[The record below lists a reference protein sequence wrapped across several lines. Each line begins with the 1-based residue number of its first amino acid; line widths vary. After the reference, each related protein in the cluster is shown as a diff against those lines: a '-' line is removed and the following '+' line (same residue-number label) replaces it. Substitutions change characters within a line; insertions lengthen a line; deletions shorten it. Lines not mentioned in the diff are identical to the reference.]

1 MVGGVA
7 VREAEVGLTGGA
19 DARHQLVLLALLPV
33 LHSMAAVLEHL
44 LLLVLLRAALVYVS
58 RDCQVRNCTS
68 CNGNWGRTE
77 WTNWHLKSWVKLIS
91 SLAGWQVGRQTLYL
105 DILLVLSGT
114 GVIIIQEVVL
124 AKKTRAGIAP
134 DEALLPLPSAF
145 ELNTILKTNSNSY
158 VCFQV
163 LAPEI
168 F

>member
-1 MVGGVA
+1 LQWELGQNRV
-7 VREAEVGLTGGA
+7 
-19 DARHQLVLLALLPV
+19 DKLAPEELGQTDIFL
-33 LHSMAAVLEHL
+33 
-44 LLLVLLRAALVYVS
+44 
-58 RDCQVRNCTS
+58 
-68 CNGNWGRTE
+68 GR
-77 WTNWHLKSWVKLIS
+77 
-91 SLAGWQVGRQTLYL
+91 LAGWQVGRQTLYL

>member
-1 MVGGVA
+1 LSSFAVVVGGVA
-7 VREAEVGLTGGA
+7 VREAEVGLAGGA

-44 LLLVLLRAALVYVS
+44 LLLFLLGAALVYVS

-68 CNGNWGRTE
+68 CNGNWGRAE
-77 WTNWHLKSWVKLIS
+77 WTNWH
-91 SLAGWQVGRQTLYL
+91 L

-134 DEALLPLPSAF
+134 DEALLPLPSIF
-145 ELNTILKTNSNSY
+145 EFNTKQIQT
-158 VCFQV
+158 VMFV
-163 LAPEI
+163 
-168 F
+168 FRF

>member
-1 MVGGVA
+1 MSSFAIVVSGVA
-7 VREAEVGLTGGA
+7 VSQAEVGLTRRT
-19 DARHQLVLLALLPV
+19 DAGNQLVLLALLPV

-114 GVIIIQEVVL
+114 GVIVIEEVVL
-124 AKKTRAGIAP
+124 AKESRAGIAS
-134 DEALLPLPSAF
+134 EW
-145 ELNTILKTNSNSY
+145 T
-158 VCFQV
+158 
-163 LAPEI
+163 
-168 F
+168 

>member
-1 MVGGVA
+1 VVGGVA
-7 VREAEVGLTGGA
+7 VREAEVGLTSGA

-77 WTNWHLKSWVKLIS
+77 WTNWHL
-91 SLAGWQVGRQTLYL
+91 